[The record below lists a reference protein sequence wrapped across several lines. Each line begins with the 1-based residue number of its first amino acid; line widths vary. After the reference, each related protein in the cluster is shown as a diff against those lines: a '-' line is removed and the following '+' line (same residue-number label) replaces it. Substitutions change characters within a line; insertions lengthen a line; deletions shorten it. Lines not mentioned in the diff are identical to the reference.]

1 MACLSLASPLFDSTN
16 RPMTEEGPEAS
27 PAPDCFLSIL
37 AEASLERLHDAKR
50 PRPTPVGLPGS
61 LECGEALGGEGGER
75 TTFISSLET
84 AVRPRCPSRHSF
96 DATSSRSTSPA
107 SSGSGGNKS
116 YLCNR
121 CGREYASTDA
131 VRKHA
136 RQNHPDWLKE
146 QGQGCPSLYCTAVE
160 ATGPTVA
167 PTAAEAVKA
176 AMAPGVVKGEFMGAS
191 TPPTVATA
199 VPPPVAAAPVPT
211 VVAVAPVPTR
221 PVAAPVPALSVSA
234 ATGALPPA
242 PFSPADPSAAH
253 LLMNAAESCLALS
266 MAAHADDADDD
277 YDDDDDAYDYASRAD
292 RLAAFLRAPDRWTA
306 PMAPIARGPARQSG
320 GNKRPRSV
328 RCGKC
333 DGCERD
339 DCGMCKNCVDK
350 PKFGGIG
357 QREQGCVRKI
367 CRQPRVAA

>member
-1 MACLSLASPLFDSTN
+1 MACVTLPSPLFDSTN
-16 RPMTEEGPEAS
+16 RPMTEEGLEAS

-75 TTFISSLET
+75 TPLISSLET
-84 AVRPRCPSRHSF
+84 TIRPRCPSRHSF

-107 SSGSGGNKS
+107 SSGSCCNKS
-116 YLCNR
+116 YLCNH

-176 AMAPGVVKGEFMGAS
+176 AMAPVKGEFVAS

-199 VPPPVAAAPVPT
+199 VPAPVTAAAVPTVVAAAPVPS
-211 VVAVAPVPTR
+211 R

-234 ATGALPPA
+234 VNYAMPSA

-266 MAAHADDADDD
+266 MAAHASDD
-277 YDDDDDAYDYASRAD
+277 YDDEDDDDAYDYAERAD
-292 RLAAFLRAPDRWTA
+292 RLAAFLAADRWPA
-306 PMAPIARGPARQSG
+306 PMAQVARGPARQSG

-333 DGCERD
+333 DGCERE

-357 QREQGCVRKI
+357 QRKQGCVRKI
-367 CRQPRVAA
+367 CKQPRVAT